1 MSSLPILAP
10 FDGWC
15 SSLDEVPDPV
25 FAGRMLG
32 DGLAVDP
39 TSGILTA
46 PCAGEII
53 TLPASGH
60 AVSIRT
66 PQGIE
71 LLIHVGIDTV
81 HLAGRGFEAK
91 VRPGA
96 MVQAGDELIRFD
108 LDIVARGAKSLMTPI
123 VVMPLD
129 GLELRQRRAA
139 GLVSAGEVLFEIAG
153 IAHLAHVADSA
164 AGPPSRAAGPPT
176 PPACPPA
183 DATAAQTLIVTLRQ
197 GLHARPAALLAQ
209 RAKSFGAQATLAA
222 HGRTANAR
230 SVVAIMALGVRRGD
244 EVTLQASGVDAAE
257 AVASLVAGIHEA
269 LRMESL
275 AGHGAAGN
283 DVAAPIGGTG
293 PVNGAAPTRGTAPV
307 GAPSPNRSPAGVLG
321 GVSAAGGLAVGRATR
336 IERREIAVTEH
347 GAGTEHERAELE
359 RARTHVRVRL
369 ERVAATGGA
378 TRREIIAAHLEF
390 LDDPQVNEPAQ
401 ELIAAGKS
409 AGFAWRAAIRR
420 SIAALEALDDS
431 RMRERADDLLDVE
444 SHVLLALAGEARPM
458 ILPLPERAVLIADD
472 LLPSELTALDPQR
485 LLAICLGGGGATSHV
500 AILAGAMEV
509 PMLVGLGAGIR
520 AVANGTTVIVDADA
534 GTLQWAPTAAAVA
547 QAEAAVEWRLRRR
560 AKTQAEAR
568 TECRALD
575 GTRVEVFA
583 NLGNVLDAAAAVA
596 NGAEGCGLLRTEF
609 LFIDRETAPDEA
621 EQLAAYQ
628 GIAAALGPKPLI
640 LRLMDVGGD
649 KPLRYLPLPAEEN
662 PALGLRGVRTALAR
676 PDLLRT
682 QLRAALR
689 VQPVGRVRLLIPMIT
704 DVAEVLAVRGVIN
717 ELLAE
722 LALPGPIELGAMIE
736 TPAAALTAS
745 VLIREVDF
753 LSIGSNDL
761 TQYTLAMDRGHPQLA
776 GRTDALHPAVLKL
789 VAEAASA
796 GVAAG
801 KMVAVCGGAAAD
813 RFAVPLLL
821 GLGVRELSVV
831 PAAVPAVKQQVRG
844 LRIGDCRELALRC
857 LDLASSAEVRALIAP
872 TLGPAGDT
880 R

>member
-1 MSSLPILAP
+1 MSILQILAP

-15 SSLDEVPDPV
+15 SGLDEVPDPV

-46 PCAGEII
+46 PCAGEIV
-53 TLPASGH
+53 TLPASAH

-66 PQGIE
+66 AHGIDV
-71 LLIHVGIDTV
+71 LIHVGIDTV
-81 HLAGRGFEAK
+81 QLGGRGFEAC
-91 VRPGA
+91 VQPGA
-96 MVQAGDELIRFD
+96 GVRVGDELIRFD
-108 LDIVARGAKSLMTPI
+108 LDVVARGAKSLMTPI
-123 VVMPLD
+123 VVTPMD
-129 GLELRQRRAA
+129 GLTLRRCRAA
-139 GLVSAGEVLFEIAG
+139 GTVSAGELLFEIAG
-153 IAHLAHVADSA
+153 IATA
-164 AGPPSRAAGPPT
+164 APIGAARPSGEAVI
-176 PPACPPA
+176 
-183 DATAAQTLIVTLRQ
+183 AQTLIVTLRQ

-209 RAKSFGAQATLAA
+209 RAKSYGAQTTLTA

-244 EVTLQASGVDAAE
+244 ELSIQASGADAKQAI
-257 AVASLVAGIHEA
+257 AGIMAGIQEA
-269 LRMESL
+269 LRMESA
-275 AGHGAAGN
+275 AGHGTATSGTAPAPSKAA
-283 DVAAPIGGTG
+283 
-293 PVNGAAPTRGTAPV
+293 AAPTADGIL
-307 GAPSPNRSPAGVLG
+307 AGVIA
-321 GVSAAGGLAVGRATR
+321 VAGFAVGRATR
-336 IERREIAVTEH
+336 IERREIAVAEQ
-347 GAGTEHERAELE
+347 GAGPAQESAALE
-359 RARTHVRVRL
+359 QARTNVRVRL
-369 ERVAATGGA
+369 GRVADTGGA

-390 LDDPQVNEPAQ
+390 LDDPQVNEEAH
-401 ELIAAGKS
+401 ELIAVGKS

-420 SIAALEALDDS
+420 AITALQALDDS
-431 RMRERADDLLDVE
+431 RLRERVDDLLDVE

-458 ILPLPERAVLIADD
+458 NIPLPERAVLIADD
-472 LLPSELTALDPQR
+472 LLPSELTALDRQR
-485 LLAICLGGGGATSHV
+485 LVAICLSGGGATSHV
-500 AILAGAMEV
+500 AILAAAMEI

-520 AVANGTTVIVDADA
+520 DIAAGTTVIVDAD
-534 GTLQWAPTAAAVA
+534 GGMLQTAPTASAVEQARALIESRLLRRAETLGEA
-547 QAEAAVEWRLRRR
+547 QA
-560 AKTQAEAR
+560 
-568 TECRALD
+568 ECRALD

-628 GIAAALGPKPLI
+628 GIATALGSRPLI

-662 PALGLRGVRTALAR
+662 PALGLRGIRTALAR

-689 VQPVGRVRLLIPMIT
+689 VQPAGRVRLLIPMIT
-704 DVAEVLAVRGVIN
+704 DVAEILAVRAVID
-717 ELLAE
+717 ELT
-722 LALPGPIELGAMIE
+722 LALDIHDRIELGAMIE
-736 TPAAALTAS
+736 TPAAALMAS
-745 VLIREVDF
+745 GLIREVDF

-789 VAEAASA
+789 VAAAASA
-796 GVAAG
+796 GAAAG
-801 KMVAVCGGAAAD
+801 KTVAVCGGVAAD
-813 RFAVPLLL
+813 RFAVPILL

-831 PAAVPAVKQQVRG
+831 PAAVPAIKRQIRL
-844 LRIGDCRELALRC
+844 LRLSTCRELALRC
-857 LDLASSAEVRALIAP
+857 LDLASPAAVRAAVAQ
-872 TLGPAGDT
+872 TMGSAGDI